1 MEKEKTM
8 KPENELQRRYVMD
21 ELAWEPSVNAADIG
35 VSVDSSVVTLTGT
48 VENYPQKWAA
58 ERAAERVKGVKA
70 VADEI
75 EVRLP
80 GEWERTDADIAR
92 AAVNVLEWNALV
104 PQDHVQV
111 LVHKGWITL
120 DGSVEFHYQKAEAE
134 RAVRSL
140 LGVKGVIN
148 RINLKPVISPADV
161 KEQIVEAMERAAEVD
176 AKRISVKTTDG
187 KVILKG
193 SVKSWAEREEAE
205 RAAWAAPGVSSV
217 ENQIEI
223 A

>member
-21 ELAWEPSVNAADIG
+21 ELAWEPSVSAADIG

-48 VENYPQKWAA
+48 VENYPQKWVA

>member
-1 MEKEKTM
+1 M

-35 VSVDSSVVTLTGT
+35 VSVDSNVVTLTGT
-48 VENYPQKWAA
+48 VESYPQKWAA

-80 GEWERTDADIAR
+80 GEWERSDSDIAR
-92 AAVNVLEWNALV
+92 AAVNVLEWNTLL

-120 DGSVEFHYQKAEAE
+120 DGSVEFHYQKTEAE

-161 KEQIVEAMERAAEVD
+161 KDQIVEAMERAAEVD

-205 RAAWAAPGVSSV
+205 RAAWAAPGVSNV